1 MPIPDYEKLMYPVL
15 IFLGDGFEHNGTEIT
30 NAVADRLKLSKE
42 DQAMRYSNNPKRI
55 FHDRV
60 HWARTYLK
68 KAGLIYYPQRNMSKI
83 TDLGLKVLKS
93 NPKTIDNNYLK
104 QFDSFCEF
112 KKLSNTSTKKV
123 NKEIQKEDIELE
135 NTQTPYDMIYTGR
148 DTLNTNLENDLLEKL
163 LAKNDSSFFEEIV
176 AKLLVNMGYGSSYDD
191 IIQLKG
197 KSGDEGI
204 DGIIKQDVLGLD
216 KVYIQAKMWN
226 KATVSGPEIQKFVG
240 ALRQKQA
247 TKGVF
252 ITTSKY
258 TEAAKK
264 CAKEVSDTIILIDG
278 QALAKLMI
286 EYNIGVQLEET
297 ILIKKIDEDMF
308 NEN

>member
-15 IFLGDGFEHNGTEIT
+15 KFLGDKKEHSGTEIT
-30 NAVADRLKLSKE
+30 NVLADKLKLTE
-42 DQAMRYSNNPKRI
+42 QERLMRYPNNPKKI
-55 FHDRV
+55 FQDRV
-60 HWARTYLK
+60 AWARTYLK
-68 KAGLIYYPQRNMSKI
+68 KAGLIYSPQRATSKI
-83 TDLGLKVLKS
+83 TDLGLDVLRDNIKV
-93 NPKTIDNNYLK
+93 IDNNFLK
-104 QFDSFCEF
+104 QFESFREF
-112 KKLSNTSTKKV
+112 KKLSDVCIRKDSLKFAKK
-123 NKEIQKEDIELE
+123 NKAEVI
-135 NTQTPYDMIYTGR
+135 QTPHDMIYSGR
-148 DTLNTNLENDLLEKL
+148 DTINANLENDLLESL
-163 LAKNDSSFFEEIV
+163 LAKSSSFFEEIV

-191 IIQLKG
+191 IIQLRG

-216 KVYIQAKMWN
+216 KVYIQAKKWE

-252 ITTSKY
+252 ISTSKF
-258 TEAAKK
+258 TESARK

-278 QALAKLMI
+278 QSLTKLMI
-286 EYNIGVQLEET
+286 EYNVGVQLEET

-308 NEN
+308 CEIS